1 MVKIKTNALHFGS
14 WAGIFCPSSPDFHG
28 KNFTPFRTFTT
39 KVLTEKSDAAIG
51 HQAKLGTG
59 FGLNCF

>member
-1 MVKIKTNALHFGS
+1 MRCTLVFGLEFF
-14 WAGIFCPSSPDFHG
+14 APRPLTFTG

-59 FGLNCF
+59 VGLNCF